1 LGHKVHPY
9 GFRIGIIK
17 PWLAKWYADRDY
29 ATLLQEDMRIRELVA
44 RQLSNASVSQV
55 EIERGINHVTVTV
68 HTAKP
73 GIVIGKGGANV
84 EALRT
89 NIGKLTDKK
98 VKLEIKEI
106 LQPELDGMLLAQN
119 VAGQLERRIAFRKAI
134 KQSIQRTIKAVAKG
148 VKIQVSGRLGGSEMS
163 RTEWDKEGRIPLGTL
178 RADISYGVVHAHT
191 TYGRIGVKAWVYRG
205 EQLGDRP
212 GSARTEPRA
221 PRRTAAAT
229 RTRSAGR
236 AATDG
241 APVAAEDGAT
251 AATAVVDEPMTAPQ
265 AAPAPA
271 APETV
276 EPVAAAEEAPVAVA
290 EEPTESA
297 AEPVGAAAEP
307 EAAEAEPVADAAI
320 AAEPEAIA
328 AEPEAPAEPKAPAE
342 PEAPA
347 EPAAPAKRSRAA
359 SSRST
364 SATPKAPRTRK
375 SPAKKAAAKPEA
387 EPEATEKPASD
398 TPDAGS
404 EEG

>member
-1 LGHKVHPY
+1 MGHKVHPY

-89 NIGKLTDKK
+89 NIGKLTNKK

-134 KQSIQRTIKAVAKG
+134 KQSIQRTIKAGAKG
-148 VKIQVSGRLGGSEMS
+148 VKIQVSGRLGGAEMS

-205 EQLGDRP
+205 EQLGERP

-221 PRRTAAAT
+221 ARRGAAGG
-229 RTRSAGR
+229 TRSR
-236 AATDG
+236 AA
-241 APVAAEDGAT
+241 
-251 AATAVVDEPMTAPQ
+251 
-265 AAPAPA
+265 APA
-271 APETV
+271 APTAPATPTAPSSPAAPRRTRAAA
-276 EPVAAAEEAPVAVA
+276 PVAQATAAEAPV
-290 EEPTESA
+290 TEA
-297 AEPVGAAAEP
+297 T
-307 EAAEAEPVADAAI
+307 AAEAVETPQVETSA
-320 AAEPEAIA
+320 PEATQAEATTATTA
-328 AEPEAPAEPKAPAE
+328 AAATDTPEPTAAAD
-342 PEAPA
+342 APA
-347 EPAAPAKRSRAA
+347 EPAVEAVDD
-359 SSRST
+359 
-364 SATPKAPRTRK
+364 
-375 SPAKKAAAKPEA
+375 AAKE
-387 EPEATEKPASD
+387 S
-398 TPDAGS
+398 
-404 EEG
+404 

>member
-1 LGHKVHPY
+1 MGHKVHPY

-29 ATLLQEDMRIRELVA
+29 ATLIQEDMRIRELVG
-44 RQLSNASVSQV
+44 RQLANASVSQV

-84 EALRT
+84 ELLRT
-89 NIGKLTDKK
+89 NIGKLTNKK

-134 KQSIQRTIKAVAKG
+134 KQSIQRTIKAGAKG

-178 RADISYGVVHAHT
+178 RADISYGLVHAHT

-221 PRRTAAAT
+221 PRRTATAAAGAT
-229 RTRSAGR
+229 RTRAAGSR
-236 AATDG
+236 
-241 APVAAEDGAT
+241 AT
-251 AATAVVDEPMTAPQ
+251 ASKASAAASAVADEPR
-265 AAPAPA
+265 
-271 APETV
+271 
-276 EPVAAAEEAPVAVA
+276 
-290 EEPTESA
+290 
-297 AEPVGAAAEP
+297 
-307 EAAEAEPVADAAI
+307 
-320 AAEPEAIA
+320 
-328 AEPEAPAEPKAPAE
+328 PKAE
-342 PEAPA
+342 VDAP
-347 EPAAPAKRSRAA
+347 
-359 SSRST
+359 
-364 SATPKAPRTRK
+364 
-375 SPAKKAAAKPEA
+375 
-387 EPEATEKPASD
+387 PAS
-398 TPDAGS
+398 TNGEKS
-404 EEG
+404 TGGES

>member
-1 LGHKVHPY
+1 MGHKVHPY

-134 KQSIQRTIKAVAKG
+134 KQSIQRTIKAGAKG

-205 EQLGDRP
+205 EQLGERP

-221 PRRTAAAT
+221 PRRAAAGAGT
-229 RTRSAGR
+229 RTRAASTGTRSR
-236 AATDG
+236 ARAE
-241 APVAAEDGAT
+241 VAEE
-251 AATAVVDEPMTAPQ
+251 AAVAVEEPQTQ
-265 AAPAPA
+265 AARV
-271 APETV
+271 ETV
-276 EPVAAAEEAPVAVA
+276 EPQADAVAAPAEETAEVAAAEVAEAEAPTA
-290 EEPTESA
+290 EAPAADAAESTEAAETSEPTEA
-297 AEPVGAAAEP
+297 AGSD
-307 EAAEAEPVADAAI
+307 AD
-320 AAEPEAIA
+320 
-328 AEPEAPAEPKAPAE
+328 EPKA
-342 PEAPA
+342 
-347 EPAAPAKRSRAA
+347 
-359 SSRST
+359 
-364 SATPKAPRTRK
+364 
-375 SPAKKAAAKPEA
+375 
-387 EPEATEKPASD
+387 
-398 TPDAGS
+398 
-404 EEG
+404 EES